1 MLGIV
6 IRELPQSE
14 DIEDSTNIIKKYVWD
29 NFNLKLK
36 YFQYY
41 YDDAMD
47 LNRSSKYFIHMPYT
61 VKIENTHKYLHTLNT
76 YLGKFKNK
84 NIIIHLRKETPKQ
97 VGDFLEAYQ
106 DKFSTSSDKT
116 KKQLKSNN
124 LEFYN
129 IYWEHSVGAG
139 NKYFKIKEIQNLM
152 LTLSARF
159 GKKGKYRIKN
169 HICLDTCHIH
179 NMGYDI
185 STSDKVIEY
194 FKPIFKSAMI
204 TGCKLLIHLNDSVD
218 PIGSEKDR
226 HAYIGK
232 TIWKDSDGYKK
243 LIQMCEDTNTPYIL
257 EIPNKNYMKGINI
270 SLSKII

>member
-47 LNRSSKYFIHMPYT
+47 LNKSSKYFIHMPYT
-61 VKIENTHKYLHTLNT
+61 VKIENTHKYLYTLNT
-76 YLGKFKNK
+76 YLSKFGNK
-84 NIIIHLRKETPKQ
+84 NIIIHLRKKETPKQ

-106 DKFSTSSDKT
+106 QKFAFASKPSKT
-116 KKQLKSNN
+116 KKSKSAKSDN

-152 LTLSARF
+152 LTLSTRF
-159 GKKGKYRIKN
+159 GKER
-169 HICLDTCHIH
+169 
-179 NMGYDI
+179 
-185 STSDKVIEY
+185 
-194 FKPIFKSAMI
+194 
-204 TGCKLLIHLNDSVD
+204 
-218 PIGSEKDR
+218 
-226 HAYIGK
+226 
-232 TIWKDSDGYKK
+232 
-243 LIQMCEDTNTPYIL
+243 
-257 EIPNKNYMKGINI
+257 
-270 SLSKII
+270 